1 MVFSVPLQTVP
12 RRLHDGPLLV
22 ILITQVYRHDFCIF
36 FVFSKY
42 LTMRLA
48 LQNPPILEVPNAIG
62 LQWEGGETRG
72 AAAAE
77 ALESSA
83 HH

>member
-1 MVFSVPLQTVP
+1 M
-12 RRLHDGPLLV
+12 HDGPLLV

>member
-1 MVFSVPLQTVP
+1 
-12 RRLHDGPLLV
+12 
-22 ILITQVYRHDFCIF
+22 
-36 FVFSKY
+36 
-42 LTMRLA
+42 MRLP